1 MGQREAKIDIDDIL
15 KRHGYRVTFPRRAI
29 LESIAG
35 LPGHPGAKEIYLQ
48 INRQYPDI
56 GLTTVYRTVDLLVK
70 LGLLNKFDFG
80 DGMARYELVASFKEH
95 HHHLVCLKCGNI
107 INYNDF
113 LAEEKEFLKK
123 LEKILSKKFNFD
135 ITGHEIQFLGT
146 CAKCR

>member
-1 MGQREAKIDIDDIL
+1 MSQSQVKIDLNDIL
-15 KRHGYRVTFPRRAI
+15 RRNGYRATFPRRAI
-29 LESIAG
+29 LETVAA

-70 LGLLNKFDFG
+70 LGLLNRFDFG
-80 DGMARYELVASFKEH
+80 DGLSRYELVSSFKEH

-107 INYNDF
+107 TNYNDF
-113 LAEEKEFLKK
+113 LTEEKAFLEK

-146 CAKCR
+146 CEKCR